1 MSENMIGK
9 EFIFNG
15 DYQTPAGRF
24 KVIKQC
30 DVTKHCDAKMIE
42 ADTLNDTWGI
52 DLTFEGFYPSI
63 VKNGAV

>member
-15 DYQTPAGRF
+15 DWQTPAGRF

-30 DVTKHCDAKMIE
+30 DTTKRCDAVMIE
-42 ADTLNDTWGI
+42 ADTLSDSWGM
-52 DLTFEGFYPSI
+52 DLTFEGFSLSI
-63 VKNGAV
+63 VEKGAA